1 MQVTDRIPYTYLVKH
16 KKTGKVY
23 YGSRY
28 SKNCHPDD
36 LWKKYFT
43 SSKDIKFYIK
53 KYGKNSFEYQIRKT
67 FNNIF
72 KCQEWEFKVLK
83 RINAVERDDF
93 LNKSNGKGLIKTKN
107 WLTKEA
113 YKRYLK
119 LTSLGHKGIPETE
132 ETKKRISEGVKK
144 NWKIRKASKNY
155 KEYCKKISK
164 INSKFKW
171 CTNGKK
177 NIRLKLNQKIPKGYK
192 RGRTI

>member
-1 MQVTDRIPYTYLVKH
+1 MVMGGHQMIY
-16 KKTGKVY
+16 GKNILLIK
-23 YGSRY
+23 RY
-28 SKNCHPDD
+28 KI
-36 LWKKYFT
+36 LFKKY
-43 SSKDIKFYIK
+43 
-53 KYGKNSFEYQIRKT
+53 NSFEYEVRKT

-132 ETKKRISEGVKK
+132 KTKKRISEGVKK
-144 NWKIRKASKNY
+144 
-155 KEYCKKISK
+155 
-164 INSKFKW
+164 KF
-171 CTNGKK
+171 
-177 NIRLKLNQKIPKGYK
+177 LK
-192 RGRTI
+192 